1 MPLIPQMSLNFFK
14 ISIVNKSFL
23 KASNCTFEMIQGT
36 FLYVSGSNLI
46 VDSNSTI
53 QDLASEEGESELFMI
68 DTSTVVIQDTKFQRL
83 NQSLVTPILRF

>member
-1 MPLIPQMSLNFFK
+1 
-14 ISIVNKSFL
+14 
-23 KASNCTFEMIQGT
+23 
-36 FLYVSGSNLI
+36 

-83 NQSLVTPILRF
+83 N